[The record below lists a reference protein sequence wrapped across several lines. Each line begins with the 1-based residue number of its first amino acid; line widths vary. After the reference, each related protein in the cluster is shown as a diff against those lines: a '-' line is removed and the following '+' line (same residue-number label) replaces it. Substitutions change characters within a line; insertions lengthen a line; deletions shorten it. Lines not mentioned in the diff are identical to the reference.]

1 MDLRNWAT
9 RAGFRAFELSRA
21 HRVLRPMTGGI
32 GTILMMHHVR
42 PEPEPE
48 FAPDK
53 PLAITPEFLE
63 IVIETL
69 RDEGFE
75 IVDLDRA
82 LYLIYMTGDK
92 PRFAVLTFDDGF
104 RDVYDYALPILRRH
118 AAPFTIYV
126 TPGLVDRD
134 VRPWWS
140 DLGHLIRRTEHLEL
154 DIGSERHDLPTIS
167 VREKNRAFSI
177 ARNALRR
184 RHPREVTS
192 LIETMSVA
200 HGVEPGAPEACMGWD
215 DLAELAADPLC
226 TIGAHTMTHA
236 MLSTLSEQ
244 DVRDELQSSKRV
256 IEQHLGIVV
265 DHLAYP
271 FGDAEAIGSREI
283 RIARELGFRS
293 ATTTRPGMITQQCA
307 MSPTA
312 LPRLSVNGHWQ
323 DRRYLEILLTGAP
336 FALFKGVQKLGR
348 GQFQAP
354 HS

>member
-1 MDLRNWAT
+1 
-9 RAGFRAFELSRA
+9 
-21 HRVLRPMTGGI
+21 
-32 GTILMMHHVR
+32 
-42 PEPEPE
+42 
-48 FAPDK
+48 
-53 PLAITPEFLE
+53 
-63 IVIETL
+63 
-69 RDEGFE
+69 
-75 IVDLDRA
+75 
-82 LYLIYMTGDK
+82 
-92 PRFAVLTFDDGF
+92 
-104 RDVYDYALPILRRH
+104 
-118 AAPFTIYV
+118 
-126 TPGLVDRD
+126 
-134 VRPWWS
+134 
-140 DLGHLIRRTEHLEL
+140 
-154 DIGSERHDLPTIS
+154 
-167 VREKNRAFSI
+167 
-177 ARNALRR
+177 
-184 RHPREVTS
+184 
-192 LIETMSVA
+192 
-200 HGVEPGAPEACMGWD
+200 MGWD